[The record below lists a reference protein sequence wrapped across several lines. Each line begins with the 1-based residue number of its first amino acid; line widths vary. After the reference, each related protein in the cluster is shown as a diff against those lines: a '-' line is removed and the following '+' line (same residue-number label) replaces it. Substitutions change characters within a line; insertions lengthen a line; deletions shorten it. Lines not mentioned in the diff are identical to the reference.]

1 MPLGSRFRAKNAG
14 KVNYSFKVLHNVI
27 SLASLEVKGVAKLE
41 GRGVRTE
48 EGLKDLSVDVFISVV
63 KGIRCTE
70 VAFLVQE
77 NVKKAL
83 ETMTD
88 KKVGRINV
96 HVMGIE
102 EQCTTL
108 YTQITIENGE
118 ELTSKQEEK
127 NNE

>member
-14 KVNYSFKVLHNVI
+14 NVNYSFKVLHNVI
-27 SLASLEVKGVAKLE
+27 ALAALEVEGVASLN
-41 GRGVRTE
+41 GREVRTE
-48 EGLKDLSVDVFISVV
+48 DSVKDLSVDVFISVV
-63 KGIRCTE
+63 KGVRCTE

-96 HVMGIE
+96 HVMGID
-102 EQCTTL
+102 EQHTVL
-108 YTQITIENGE
+108 NAQFAVEDEE
-118 ELTSKQEEK
+118 ELNKHQEEV
-127 NNE
+127 NG